1 MKVIDL
7 LVKIVN
13 GEEVP
18 KQIKFNNTIYTY
30 NDDCCDYFYIIPE
43 GVIINFLFKGLL
55 RSDAKILKNLRTE
68 IEVIKEG
75 TTKEI
80 EKLNLDT
87 DRLRGKE
94 SVRAIDYLLEG
105 KINEIIEKLNE
116 LEK

>member
-1 MKVIDL
+1 M
-7 LVKIVN
+7 
-13 GEEVP
+13 P

-75 TTKEI
+75 TTKQI
-80 EKLNLDT
+80 EKLNLIHEYY
-87 DRLRGKE
+87 LPSKE
-94 SVRAIDYLLEG
+94 LTNDYDFKKYVLDELFAQYD
-105 KINEIIEKLNE
+105 KINEIIEKLSE